1 MIASLRGTV
10 LSISAHTA
18 VIECS
23 GVGYVFQATPMTLGS
38 LRRGEE
44 AQVMTHLA
52 VTQDAMSLYGFSSD
66 EERGMFLVL
75 QTVSGVG
82 PKLAL
87 ACVGSLR
94 PEEIATAIS
103 NGDHKTLQTIPGV
116 GKRSAERMVVELKDK
131 MAAYLPELDPEVE
144 TLPTSSSQS
153 TQGAATTVADQVV
166 LALAGLGFTE
176 AEAVPVV
183 HSLLETNPELE
194 TASVLRAAL
203 THMGKTR

>member
-10 LSISAHTA
+10 LSISASSA

-23 GVGYVFQATPMTLGS
+23 GVGYMFQATPMTLGS

-82 PKLAL
+82 PRLAL
-87 ACVGSLR
+87 ACVGALR
-94 PEEIATAIS
+94 PEEIAAAIS
-103 NGDHKTLQTIPGV
+103 NSDLKTLQTIPGV

-131 MAAYLPELDPEVE
+131 MTPYLEEIPFSESSE
-144 TLPTSSSQS
+144 TPSSGGVLLS
-153 TQGAATTVADQVV
+153 GATTVADQVV
-166 LALAGLGFTE
+166 EALAGLGFTE
-176 AEAVPVV
+176 KEALPVV
-183 HSLLETNPELE
+183 ESLLRTNPELD
-194 TASVLRAAL
+194 TAAVLRAAL
-203 THMGKTR
+203 TQLGRAR